1 MGTPNDRIT
10 GAVTMRDV
18 IVIGGG
24 CYGTFYA
31 GQLVKAR
38 ERGKARFR
46 RRRLVEPKECPSVLF
61 RNARTR
67 RMPQRERTGSTKFRS
82 RKLFCAQRL
91 HRIEQTGAPRREQA
105 GEQGSQSKNDCGG
118 TKEKRIVRRNLVELC
133 SE

>member
-1 MGTPNDRIT
+1 MDCSADANGAATIRNKSVTKWGEVRIMFK
-10 GAVTMRDV
+10 G
-18 IVIGGG
+18 
-24 CYGTFYA
+24 
-31 GQLVKAR
+31 
-38 ERGKARFR
+38 GKARFR

-82 RKLFCAQRL
+82 RKLFRAQRL

-118 TKEKRIVRRNLVELC
+118 TK
-133 SE
+133 